1 MALFGIG
8 KTEKTNKTSA
18 PKKTA
23 GQVKAVSRPTEPTT
37 VSTPETVQTK
47 TDKHHKETA
56 SAYRQLVH
64 PLITEKTSALS
75 AHNQYVFS
83 VALSANKVS
92 VKKAITEV
100 YGVNPIKVMIINN
113 RGKKVRT
120 GKNTTGYLK
129 NRKKAIVVVPA
140 GQKID
145 VYES

>member
-8 KTEKTNKTSA
+8 KTEKTKKTSA
-18 PKKTA
+18 AQKPA
-23 GQVKAVSRPTEPTT
+23 SQVKAVSKPTEPAA
-37 VSTPETVQTK
+37 VSTPETAPMKADQR
-47 TDKHHKETA
+47 HKENA

-64 PLITEKTSALS
+64 PLITEKSSALG

-83 VALSANKVS
+83 VDHKANKVS
-92 VKKAITEV
+92 VKKAIAEV

-120 GKNTTGYLK
+120 GKNTTGYLR
-129 NRKKAIVVVPA
+129 NQKKAIVVVPA